1 MSNISVT
8 LKRNALGLVLAVLG
22 ISGCGGNAGSGGNT
36 GTSSPTA
43 FSVSGVYSTVPNA
56 TATPSAADVA
66 TRASQQSQN
75 HNITIILAPGGS
87 DAGLSDSTAGI
98 NCSSGTWDE
107 VVGMS
112 TSNITDVTGTFT
124 NCAGPNGAIPDIPFT
139 GSYTTPPNPS
149 TGEVTL
155 TGNYSIGT
163 SSVGFVSIQNPLTQ
177 KPITGNPLN
186 ATYTAY
192 PCPTGSTT
200 NYTNVN
206 GIEVPCGASGSITL
220 TNGVISGSFTLPT
233 TSSIY
238 TYDATVAN
246 SNGTTSTVTC
256 TDTNSS
262 SGSVVLS
269 GGVTPTGLMN
279 NVYSSSATTTLNINV
294 SDIISGGSA
303 CGQSLSINAD
313 GSFQYNGFEIF
324 FQDSN
329 GATHVTITGNSTGNV
344 NITVNGSTTTQSF
357 TTPINSTF

>member
-149 TGEVTL
+149 TEYRL
-155 TGNYSIGT
+155 
-163 SSVGFVSIQNPLTQ
+163 
-177 KPITGNPLN
+177 
-186 ATYTAY
+186 
-192 PCPTGSTT
+192 
-200 NYTNVN
+200 
-206 GIEVPCGASGSITL
+206 
-220 TNGVISGSFTLPT
+220 SF
-233 TSSIY
+233 
-238 TYDATVAN
+238 
-246 SNGTTSTVTC
+246 
-256 TDTNSS
+256 
-262 SGSVVLS
+262 
-269 GGVTPTGLMN
+269 
-279 NVYSSSATTTLNINV
+279 
-294 SDIISGGSA
+294 
-303 CGQSLSINAD
+303 
-313 GSFQYNGFEIF
+313 
-324 FQDSN
+324 
-329 GATHVTITGNSTGNV
+329 
-344 NITVNGSTTTQSF
+344 
-357 TTPINSTF
+357 